1 MCLTF
6 EFLITNFL
14 IFVEH
19 SKAIFWGFKLNS
31 KVHKCVCWRGS
42 VILIFRSVD
51 SLIWHQNLWSIL
63 ECGEVISL
71 THLSYHRARHTD
83 MEGGE

>member
-14 IFVEH
+14 IFVRH

-31 KVHKCVCWRGS
+31 KVHKCVCVGGFSNTYFQKCSFINLASEFVVYLGAWRGDKAYPF
-42 VILIFRSVD
+42 V
-51 SLIWHQNLWSIL
+51 
-63 ECGEVISL
+63 
-71 THLSYHRARHTD
+71 LS
-83 MEGGE
+83 